1 MDPVIIVGAGISGLN
16 CARILHRAG
25 RRVLVL
31 EATDRIGGRV
41 ATDTVNGF
49 RVDRGFQ
56 ALQTAYPEA
65 RSAWHYPSLQLHS
78 FFPGSMVRYHGSW
91 HLFADPWCRPF
102 LALASLFSGPGNFW
116 DRLRVGLVRRDV
128 TVASL
133 KSLLARPEVSTRQ
146 RLERAGFS
154 TDFIEGFFR
163 PLFAGIFLEPDLA
176 TSSRVFDFV
185 FRMMALGPV
194 ALPEGGIAA
203 LPAQLALSLPSTSL
217 RLETPV
223 AAVSA
228 QCVQLASGLSI
239 RASAVVVAADAP
251 ALTGLAPRQWLPTMQ
266 VAFAAD
272 RAPFSRPILG
282 LDGDGS
288 GPVNHLAVPSLVAPG
303 YAPTGRHLISA
314 NVVGARARENE
325 KTLLPA
331 IMQQMHAWFGPDA
344 ASWHVLAIHRIE
356 KALPVQLPG
365 ALEPIDRAIRRE
377 DGVYLAGE
385 QRHMA
390 SLQGALRA
398 GRRVAETVM
407 EEI

>member
-1 MDPVIIVGAGISGLN
+1 
-16 CARILHRAG
+16 
-25 RRVLVL
+25 
-31 EATDRIGGRV
+31 
-41 ATDTVNGF
+41 
-49 RVDRGFQ
+49 
-56 ALQTAYPEA
+56 
-65 RSAWHYPSLQLHS
+65 
-78 FFPGSMVRYHGSW
+78 
-91 HLFADPWCRPF
+91 
-102 LALASLFSGPGNFW
+102 
-116 DRLRVGLVRRDV
+116 
-128 TVASL
+128 
-133 KSLLARPEVSTRQ
+133 
-146 RLERAGFS
+146 
-154 TDFIEGFFR
+154 
-163 PLFAGIFLEPDLA
+163 LFAGIFLEPDLA

-185 FRMMALGPV
+185 FRMMAMGPV
-194 ALPEGGIAA
+194 ALPAGGMAA

-217 RLETPV
+217 KLETPV
-223 AAVSA
+223 AAVSTR
-228 QCVQLASGLSI
+228 CVHLASGLSI
-239 RASAVVVAADAP
+239 NASAVVVAADAP

-365 ALEPIDRAIRRE
+365 ALEPIDRAISRE

-398 GRRVAETVM
+398 GRRVAEAVLGKY
-407 EEI
+407 